1 MSPKKKPK
9 ANVQEILNNPV
20 RSTKQKGV
28 KPKREG
34 FLGWMTYLG
43 WSMMVWAILLL
54 GLSIFDFAS
63 DYEVQLPSPFSFLYL
78 SLSLFNSALLFSVI
92 AMLLFAKIWLNSSYR
107 QSISFIERTLLAGVT
122 VFVVSVFIFG
132 AFVNFDDA
140 FALGIG
146 GKEGIRFL
154 ICYSWLL
161 GVVIFRMMIKIRWT
175 QFFKLYGIG
184 VILSFVFVL
193 VSVEC
198 EMCLDYIVFGLPGL
212 YVVYWIYAI
221 GSYLYIFYK
230 KSKDGYNKVWLKVF
244 LFTLLPFLFLFSVRF
259 KLNIPYEP
267 GVMGDVLYE
276 P

>member
-1 MSPKKKPK
+1 MSPKRKPK

-34 FLGWMTYLG
+34 FLGWMTYIG
-43 WSMMVWAILLL
+43 WSMMVWTILLL
-54 GLSIFDFAS
+54 GLSIFESAS
-63 DYEVQLPSPFSFLYL
+63 DYEVQLPFPFS
-78 SLSLFNSALLFSVI
+78 SLSLGLSFLLFSVI

-107 QSISFIERTLLAGVT
+107 QSISFIERALLAGVT

-132 AFVNFDDA
+132 IFVNFDDA
-140 FALGIG
+140 FAPGIG

-161 GVVIFRMMIKIRWT
+161 SVVIFRMMIKIRWA

-193 VSVEC
+193 VLVGC
-198 EMCLDYIVFGLPGL
+198 EMCRDYIVFGLLGL

-259 KLNIPYEP
+259 KLNSPYEP

>member
-1 MSPKKKPK
+1 MSPKRKPK

-43 WSMMVWAILLL
+43 WSMMVWTILLL
-54 GLSIFDFAS
+54 VLPIFGYAR
-63 DYEVQLPSPFSFLYL
+63 DYEARLPSPFS
-78 SLSLFNSALLFSVI
+78 SLSLGLSFLLFSVI
-92 AMLLFAKIWLNSSYR
+92 SMLLFAKIWLNSSCR

-122 VFVVSVFIFG
+122 VFVVSVSIFG
-132 AFVNFDDA
+132 IFMNFDGA
-140 FALGIG
+140 IWFW
-146 GKEGIRFL
+146 
-154 ICYSWLL
+154 CSWLL
-161 GVVIFRMMIKIRWT
+161 SVVIFRMMIKIRWA

-193 VSVEC
+193 VSVC
-198 EMCLDYIVFGLPGL
+198 EMCLDYIVFGLLGL

-244 LFTLLPFLFLFSVRF
+244 LFTLLPFLSLFSVRF
-259 KLNIPYEP
+259 ELNVSYEP